1 MQGHLHPCHIS
12 GVFRIPI
19 YIEMGSIG
27 CDKLGS
33 FVLVPQVSEYESML
47 IVHMCLLSKVLL
59 KESQIEYCVGFICKL
74 MVYVQHRVKVL
85 SPPV

>member
-1 MQGHLHPCHIS
+1 
-12 GVFRIPI
+12 
-19 YIEMGSIG
+19 MGSIG

-59 KESQIEYCVGFICKL
+59 KESQIEYCVDFICKL

-85 SPPV
+85 SPPCECYPYSPFTIKVHNRAAD